1 MSQWSDKKREATM
14 KTLVLG
20 LFASVGLLT
29 AGSAANAESQLM
41 APVHQFIDNFNKGDV
56 KMAAAAFAPTSIAII
71 DEVGPHVWI
80 GPNALGD
87 WAHDLAA
94 HDQAGGV
101 SGQAVTLGEPTR
113 EIISG
118 DKGYLV
124 VSVVYSFKQQGA
136 AMREPAQMTY
146 ALTKAPGGS
155 WLITGWSWVGTAPV
169 AAP

>member
-56 KMAAAAFAPTSIAII
+56 KMAAAAF
-71 DEVGPHVWI
+71 VWI